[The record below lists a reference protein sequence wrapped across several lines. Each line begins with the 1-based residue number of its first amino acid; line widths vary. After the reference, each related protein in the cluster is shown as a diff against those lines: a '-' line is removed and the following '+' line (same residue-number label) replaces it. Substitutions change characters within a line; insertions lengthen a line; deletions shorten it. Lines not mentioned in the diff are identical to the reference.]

1 MQIDNYTLDG
11 EDEQLLELLDDS
23 EMDSSLDETAV
34 NSLLDDNDM
43 DSLLDDTDEEP
54 VAATDVQ
61 ESSLFEYDYGDGDVG
76 RDIHMSILPEDL
88 NRFDVDEEDVDED
101 DEEILTSLKDILSTK
116 GYTHLDLYD
125 YDQLNR
131 MLSDD
136 EKFCDATTVQ
146 QVKENFI
153 NSFAE
158 ICDSIKAS
166 KATLSAAG
174 VTSSDISWDKPT
186 APAILDN
193 ELTDV
198 LWDHILELVIR
209 TGNQNGDFHEIT
221 YNKVIETIYDRLSS
235 AAQMALMEAESYPY
249 VLTCISAA
257 IKSYKDIAIT
267 RKALDEQRSKVTSY
281 LLREDKLAIQT
292 IKNKKCS
299 VAKQV
304 FVKNGQYFFRCDN
317 CGTES
322 KVPEAIVSYIVY
334 DAESAHKPKVI
345 PRLLECSSCGEAHL
359 LPITWYAAIKK
370 KLDADYK
377 TGTDELLKHLSKIAT
392 GTAISRI
399 IPGARSVF
407 SDIETV
413 IDISEKEDVTASNV
427 PVSKVKELAALTITS
442 DPEYRKA
449 IKCFRDRLVG
459 FASSNKSSAQLA
471 DELLNSLS
479 SSKQEVKAL
488 TTKELAKCIASS
500 LSLDYLTE
508 KNKALYSLVLTLDEY
523 DSVRSCMC
531 FTEIVYNLN
540 KAEFLS
546 LLDEPESKI
555 KESSKELISLY
566 KDVYGEKE
574 EDFNKVIAGL
584 KEYRSSLLAS
594 VEDYK
599 TRHKVFV
606 EILSNYK
613 DLFSNTKILNIKQI
627 NYELLHSYLCDC
639 ELISL
644 FDEITDRMIINN
656 HAEQYAVVLF
666 KDSAIRKKNN
676 LKTLLLDSSNGDA
689 IESAVAK
696 VLESINIELPNYSSR
711 CLQYVSANHLS
722 ALRTAASYFK
732 HNEYYNFVTALIEF
746 NADSTL
752 IDQKADDLLEALCNF
767 VMLEAK
773 DVQQKSYCEYY
784 LSDFS
789 EAEIAS
795 LDSSYRTKMMEI
807 TFGRFVPRR
816 LNGESLP
823 EYLDRYIE
831 LEEQDFLST
840 VPHYDYREKFSK
852 FTEYVPV
859 ILAGANVLGLE
870 YDNFVLADFV
880 RILLNACCFV
890 FTRKTALFLLR
901 YNESFIARVCK
912 NMQYEFT
919 ADAFK
924 DNSNLLR
931 VLHVDYHT
939 SLGNFIQPYADK
951 CSNETLNEHSD
962 VPKYKIVS
970 FGDIVSDY
978 GFLTDSDFIQMENA
992 FLANKAK
999 TDKNAEMPTLSADD
1013 IVQVRDIVSDE
1024 YEHYFERALL

>member
-1 MQIDNYTLDG
+1 MQIDNYAIDG
-11 EDEQLLELLDDS
+11 EDDQLLELLDDS
-23 EMDSSLDETAV
+23 DMD
-34 NSLLDDNDM
+34 SLLDDSAEDSLLDDM
-43 DSLLDDTDEEP
+43 DSLLDDTDEETTT
-54 VAATDVQ
+54 TDAQ
-61 ESSLFEYDYGDGDVG
+61 ESSLFEYDYGDGDIG
-76 RDIHMSILPEDL
+76 QDIQMSILPEDL
-88 NRFDVDEEDVDED
+88 NRFDVDEDEVDAD
-101 DEEILTSLKDILSTK
+101 DEEILTSLKDILSKK

-125 YDQLNR
+125 YDQLNQL
-131 MLSDD
+131 LSDD
-136 EKFCDATTVQ
+136 EKFCDAATVQ
-146 QVKENFI
+146 QVKESFI
-153 NSFAE
+153 HSFIE

-174 VTSSDISWDKPT
+174 VTSSDISWDKPA

-257 IKSYKDIAIT
+257 IKSYKEIAIA
-267 RKALDEQRSKVTSY
+267 RKAVNEQRSKVTSY

-292 IKNKKCS
+292 LKDKKCS

-304 FVKNGQYFFRCDN
+304 FVKNGQYFFRCDK
-317 CGTES
+317 CGMEA
-322 KVPEAIVSYIVY
+322 KVPEAIVSYVVY
-334 DAESAHKPKVI
+334 DSESAHKPKVI
-345 PRLLECSSCGEAHL
+345 PRLLECSSCKEAHL
-359 LPITWYAAIKK
+359 LPITWYATIKK
-370 KLDADYK
+370 KLDDAYK

-399 IPGARSVF
+399 IPGAYSIF

-413 IDISEKEDVTASNV
+413 VDISNNEDIISLEA
-427 PVSKVKELAALTITS
+427 PVNKDKELTAFTVS
-442 DPEYRKA
+442 NDPEYRKA
-449 IKCFRDRLVG
+449 IKCFRDRLIG
-459 FASSNKSSAQLA
+459 FAATKSSAQLA
-471 DELLNSLS
+471 DELLSNLASDKQELASLS
-479 SSKQEVKAL
+479 
-488 TTKELAKCIASS
+488 TKELAKCMASS

-508 KNKALYSLVLTLDEY
+508 KNRALYSLVLTLDEY

-555 KESSKELISLY
+555 KENSKELISLY

-574 EDFNKVIAGL
+574 DNLSEVIVGL
-584 KEYRSSLLAS
+584 KKYRNSLLAS

-599 TRHKVFV
+599 AHHREFV
-606 EILSNYK
+606 GILSNYK
-613 DLFSNTKILNIKQI
+613 DLFANTKILNIKQI

-639 ELISL
+639 ELASL
-644 FDEITDRMIINN
+644 FDEITDQMIISNY
-656 HAEQYAVVLF
+656 AEQFAVVLF

-676 LKTLLLDSSNGDA
+676 LKTLLLDYSNGSM
-689 IESAVAK
+689 IESTVAK
-696 VLESINIELPNYSSR
+696 VLESINIELPVFSR
-711 CLQYVSANHLS
+711 HCLQYVSANHLS

-732 HNEYYNFVTALIEF
+732 HNEYYNFITALIEF
-746 NADSTL
+746 DADSTL

-767 VMLEAK
+767 VMLEAE

-789 EAEIAS
+789 EEEITS

-816 LNGESLP
+816 LGNESLP
-823 EYLDRYIE
+823 EYLDRYTE
-831 LEEQDFLST
+831 LEEQDLLST

-852 FTEYVPV
+852 FTEYMPV
-859 ILAGANVLGLE
+859 IIAGANVLGLE
-870 YDNFVLADFV
+870 YENFVLADFV
-880 RILLNACCFV
+880 RILLNACCLSFS
-890 FTRKTALFLLR
+890 RKTALFLLR
-901 YNESFIARVCK
+901 YSESFIARVCR
-912 NMQYEFT
+912 NMQYGFDP
-919 ADAFK
+919 DAFK

-939 SLGNFIQPYADK
+939 SLSNFVQPYADK
-951 CSNETLNEHSD
+951 CFNETLNEHSD
-962 VPKYKIVS
+962 VSQYKVVS
-970 FGDIVSDY
+970 FEDIVSDY
-978 GFLTDSDFIQMENA
+978 NSLTDNDFIRMEST

-999 TDKNAEMPTLSADD
+999 ADKTVEVRTLSADD
-1013 IVQVRDIVSDE
+1013 IVQVKDIVSDE
-1024 YEHYFERALL
+1024 YEHYFERAML